1 MSNYTK
7 LVNFAAKD
15 SLPSGDAGKLIKGT
29 EINTE
34 LNNIATAVNSK
45 ADSNSSAL
53 TGTPTAPTA
62 AEGTNTTQIA
72 TTAYV
77 YNLVGGLT
85 ATPAELNVLDGITA
99 TTAELNVL
107 DGITATTAEL
117 NYVDGVTSNIQTQLN
132 DKAALA
138 SPALTGTPTAP
149 TAASGSNTTQIAT
162 TAFVTAAVGSTS
174 TDLVLDTSPQLGGNL
189 ASNGSDIEMADND
202 KIKLGTSGDLEMY
215 HNGTD
220 TVIADTGTGILKY
233 TSSEAGPAGVVFE
246 IENTSGVSGAGS
258 FVQFKD
264 GTVTPAKVGGV
275 GGAFYVL
282 SGTDNSYVLLANPQ
296 GATTLTYAG
305 IETLETT
312 ATGIE
317 VSGTITATGGN
328 STNWNTAYSWGD
340 HASAG
345 YLDESY
351 QELAQNAQNA
361 NYTLVLADS
370 GKHLYHSDGTAYTW
384 TIPPN
389 SSVAYPIGT
398 VITMINDASA
408 NVNITIARGSGVAVI
423 FEGVNQ
429 NCTLGRYG
437 VATIIKVGTDRWYI
451 TGSELA

>member
-15 SLPSGDAGKLIKGT
+15 TLPSGDAAKVVRGT

-34 LNNIATAVNSK
+34 FTNIATAVNSK
-45 ADSNSSAL
+45 ADVASPTF
-53 TGTPTAPTA
+53 TGTPSAPTA
-62 AEGTNTTQIA
+62 AAGTNTTQLA

-85 ATPAELNVLDGITA
+85 ATP
-99 TTAELNVL
+99 AELNVL

-149 TAASGSNTTQIAT
+149 TATSGSNTTQIAT

-202 KIKLGTSGDLEMY
+202 KIKLGTSSDLEMY

-220 TVIADTGTGILKY
+220 TIIADTGTGILKY

-264 GTVTPAKVGGV
+264 GTVTPAKVGGI

-282 SGTDNSYVLLANPQ
+282 SGIDNSYVLLANPQ